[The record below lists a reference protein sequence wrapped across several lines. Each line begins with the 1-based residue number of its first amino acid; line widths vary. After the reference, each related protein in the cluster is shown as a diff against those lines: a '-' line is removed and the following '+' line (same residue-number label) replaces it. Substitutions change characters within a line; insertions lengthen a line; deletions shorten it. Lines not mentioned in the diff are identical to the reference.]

1 MGNSCLLKICS
12 NLNLSLGIIVV
23 ATNYI
28 YMGMSIQTIVNVMV
42 KMCRLFK
49 NYFPNPFLCRS
60 FTAKKHAFLF
70 HLTALVA

>member
-1 MGNSCLLKICS
+1 M
-12 NLNLSLGIIVV
+12 
-23 ATNYI
+23 TYI
-28 YMGMSIQTIVNVMV
+28 YMGLSIPTIVNVMV